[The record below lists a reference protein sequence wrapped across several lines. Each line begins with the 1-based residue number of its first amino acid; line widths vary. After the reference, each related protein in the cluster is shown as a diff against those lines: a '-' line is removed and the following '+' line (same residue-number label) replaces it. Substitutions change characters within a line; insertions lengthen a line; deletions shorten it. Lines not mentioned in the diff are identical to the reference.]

1 MRVIR
6 KSWRGPQEMELNTA
20 LTVEVGA
27 YDYNGALEHADALAA
42 LAAKTLANLLTVL
55 VERGVIDL
63 ETAGE
68 IVEETL
74 EPVNV

>member
-6 KSWRGPQEMELNTA
+6 KSWRGSQETELNTA

-27 YDYNGALEHADALAA
+27 YDYSGALERADALAA
-42 LAAKTLANLLTVL
+42 LTAKTLANLLTVL